1 MEYARA
7 RVTTLMNS
15 SFESKVPWW
24 TVEMTGYEV
33 GEITKVIESGYI
45 NEGSVVERLENEL
58 AEKLGVKFAVAC
70 TSGTAALFLS
80 LKALGIGPGDYVL
93 VPDMTFIA
101 TANAVRLAGAEV
113 VLGDV
118 DSETLTLSMESVRK
132 LWKTKKFKAIIPVHV
147 SGRSA
152 ISSELLDFV
161 RENQIVLIE
170 DAAEAFMSVDPKT
183 GKLLGTI
190 GDAGIYSFSP
200 NKLITSGQGGLVV
213 TNSKEISVALRRLKD
228 QGRPERGTGGA
239 DLHSYE
245 GYNFKLTNLQAA
257 IALAQIKVLDSRIKH
272 LRTVYQFYRSNIK
285 NCPHIQ
291 LLPFDIKAGE
301 LPLWPDVLCSNR
313 SKVLSNLEQ
322 LGISFREIWLP
333 ISTQIP
339 YSNVLVDNQNS
350 ISIKDTGF
358 WLPSAFDLRAED
370 LVRVIEAMNCE
381 DCK

>member
-1 MEYARA
+1 
-7 RVTTLMNS
+7 MNS

-24 TVEMTGYEV
+24 TVEMTGF
-33 GEITKVIESGYI
+33 EIEEISKVIDSGYI

-58 AEKLGVKFAVAC
+58 AEKLGVKFAIAC

-80 LKALGIGPGDYVL
+80 LKALSIGPGDFVL
-93 VPDMTFIA
+93 VPNMTFIA
-101 TANAVRLAGAEV
+101 TANAVRLVGAEV

-132 LWKTKKFKAIIPVHV
+132 LWNAKKFKAIIPVHV

-161 RENQIVLIE
+161 RENEIILIE
-170 DAAEAFMSVDPKT
+170 DAAEAFMSVDPTT
-183 GKLLGTI
+183 GKQLGTI

-200 NKLITSGQGGLVV
+200 NKLVTSGQGGLVV
-213 TNSKEISVALRRLKD
+213 TNSKEISVTLRRLKD

-257 IALAQIKVLDSRIKH
+257 VALAQIKVLDSRIKH
-272 LRTVYQFYRSNIK
+272 LRSVYEFYRSNIQ
-285 NCPHIQ
+285 NCSHIR
-291 LLPFDIKAGE
+291 LLPFEIEAGE

-313 SKVLSNLEQ
+313 SKVLAKLEQ
-322 LGISFREIWLP
+322 LGVSFREIWLP

-339 YSNVLVDNQNS
+339 YINVLVDNQNS

-358 WLPSAFDLRAED
+358 WLPSAFDLTAED
-370 LVRVIEAMNCE
+370 LVRVIEAMVCE
-381 DCK
+381 ECK